1 MTQTP
6 RARGGGGGEL
16 AGLTEADLVVSTV
29 LPRQLGPHGS
39 DLRVWAVR
47 EGGESLH
54 AAFERGSFCGRAP
67 LQMGRCGCIGPHL
80 VKQDRPH
87 LVRVRHF
94 LGGMAHEAKATDAHG
109 WECFYDEEQ
118 QLRRETQQRRW
129 LVVVLWRLH
138 AFSVRLGGGLRSRL
152 RSAYRERAAVAR
164 ARAAGRAT
172 SGLLLYDCHQ
182 QIFVL
187 PSVWSLCTTSR

>member
-6 RARGGGGGEL
+6 RARGGRGGEL
-16 AGLTEADLVVSTV
+16 AGLAEADLVVSTV

-39 DLRVWAVR
+39 HLRIWAVR

-80 VKQDRPH
+80 VKHDRPH
-87 LVRVRHF
+87 LVRVGHF
-94 LGGMAHEAKATDAHG
+94 LGGMGHEAKATDAHG
-109 WECFYDEEQ
+109 WECFDDEEQ

-138 AFSVRLGGGLRSRL
+138 ACACVPE
-152 RSAYRERAAVAR
+152 SAPAWR
-164 ARAAGRAT
+164 ARGREGNERT
-172 SGLLLYDCHQ
+172 QSN
-182 QIFVL
+182 V
-187 PSVWSLCTTSR
+187 TTKF

>member
-16 AGLTEADLVVSTV
+16 AGLAEADLVVSTV

-39 DLRVWAVR
+39 HLRIWAVR

-80 VKQDRPH
+80 LKQDRPH
-87 LVRVRHF
+87 LVRVGHF
-94 LGGMAHEAKATDAHG
+94 LGGMGHEAKATDAHG

-129 LVVVLWRLH
+129 LAVV
-138 AFSVRLGGGLRSRL
+138 SVRLWRRL
-152 RSAYRERAAVAR
+152 HVAVLAFPR
-164 ARAAGRAT
+164 ARAPARGKEGKQRTLVA
-172 SGLLLYDCHQ
+172 
-182 QIFVL
+182 
-187 PSVWSLCTTSR
+187 W

>member
-6 RARGGGGGEL
+6 RARGGRGGEL

-118 QLRRETQQRRW
+118 QLRRETQQRGW
-129 LVVVLWRLH
+129 LVVVLWRRLH
-138 AFSVRLGGGLRSRL
+138 ACACVPGARHRALARQGGQPADATQRSGGGTFSFLMFFSFLFWRSPR
-152 RSAYRERAAVAR
+152 RTGAIS
-164 ARAAGRAT
+164 
-172 SGLLLYDCHQ
+172 
-182 QIFVL
+182 
-187 PSVWSLCTTSR
+187 